1 MTNSPEHALSVLAVP
16 AFNDNYLWLIH
27 DGKQAAVV
35 DPGDAKPILAALAQH
50 GLTLCAILLTHHHAD
65 HTGGVPELLQH
76 FAVPIFGPRNEA
88 ITAITEP
95 LAENDVAIVAELG
108 LQLTVIDVPGH
119 TKGHIA
125 YVRQRGE
132 TNGAPWLFS
141 GDTLFAGGCGRLF
154 EGTPGQMADSL
165 GKLAALPDDTLV
177 YCAHEYT
184 LSNLRF
190 ASAVEP
196 GNLALQ
202 ERVAADTEK
211 RQQGLPT
218 VPSTVG
224 LEKATNPF
232 LRYREAAILTSLKVA
247 GKLGNDASPVE
258 AFAALR
264 MWKNNF

>member
-76 FAVPIFGPRNEA
+76 FAVPVFGPRNEA

-132 TNGAPWLFS
+132 ANGAPWLFS